1 MKQIVPTPLS
11 ELIETVGKQYLETF
25 KQNKKNR

>member
-11 ELIETVGKQYLETF
+11 ELIETVGKQYIETF
-25 KQNKKNR
+25 EKNKKGR